1 MDGFSLC
8 GPLTGLEST
17 HKNKCHVLPVNSTNF
32 HCYYLINVSAS
43 CFCEMLS
50 AKQEFFTFFW
60 SSHKASI
67 LTRRHGSFPLKSH
80 MPHISLF
87 EPLNHKSLL
96 AFQIEGWINFVQ
108 MDWGRGLSALC
119 TRSLTSLL
127 YKEWFDPVCAQ
138 RQESRPCAITACGTS
153 KLCVRQVGTHALYM
167 FLV

>member
-8 GPLTGLEST
+8 GPLTGPEST

-108 MDWGRGLSALC
+108 MDWGRGLSALVPWHRFFIKSDLILC
-119 TRSLTSLL
+119 VHRDRSLDLVPSLHVAPASYAWGRL
-127 YKEWFDPVCAQ
+127 AHM
-138 RQESRPCAITACGTS
+138 
-153 KLCVRQVGTHALYM
+153 LCTCS
-167 FLV
+167 